1 MKCKFIL
8 LITLL
13 FSLNSNSQNFSG
25 MEYLLL
31 VAEDERNQVFQE
43 YLRPL
48 ITSVNYSMASGWS
61 HTAKTHKKLGFDIT
75 LSANALF
82 IPSSAETYS
91 TSALNSIT
99 SSTEFL
105 PTVLGGKTNET
116 MSITLFGEGSIQ
128 ELTASFTAPSGI
140 KEELPLGL
148 VAIPSIQVG
157 LGLPFKTDLI
167 VRYIPTRSNKNTS
180 MGLKGV
186 GLKHNLL
193 QHFGPVDKI
202 PFIDLSLLAAYS
214 AYSIDYNIQK
224 TSNLGGQ
231 GQQAVMSINNYVV
244 QLVSS
249 IDLKLVTFYAS
260 AGYSKGFSNLNILG
274 SYSLI
279 YNVAGSPEDLILS
292 ITDPLDISWETE
304 SISASA
310 GLAINLPGIRLFADY
325 TAQNYNSV
333 SAGFSLSI
341 R

>member
-13 FSLNSNSQNFSG
+13 HVLNSNSQNFNG
-25 MEYLLL
+25 MESLLL
-31 VAEDERNQVFQE
+31 VAEDERNYVFQE

-48 ITSVNYSMASGWS
+48 ITSVNYSMAGGWS

-75 LSANALF
+75 LSVNALF

-91 TSALNSIT
+91 TSALSSIT
-99 SSTEFL
+99 SSSEFL

-116 MSITLFGEGSIQ
+116 MSITLFQEGTVP

-140 KEELPLGL
+140 KEELQLGL
-148 VAIPSIQVG
+148 VATPSLQIG
-157 LGLPFKTDLI
+157 LGLPLKTDLI
-167 VRYIPTRSNKNTS
+167 VRYIPTISNKNTS
-180 MGLKGV
+180 IGLMGI

-193 QHFGPVDKI
+193 QYFGPADKI

-214 AYSIDYNIQK
+214 AYSIDYDIQK

-231 GQQAVMSINNYVV
+231 GQQAVMNMNSYVV
-244 QLVSS
+244 RLISS
-249 IDLKLVTFYAS
+249 VDLKLVTFYAS

-279 YNVAGSPEDLILS
+279 YSVTDSQEDITLS
-292 ITDPLDISWETE
+292 ITDPLIVSWENE
-304 SISASA
+304 SISANA
-310 GLAINLPGIRLFADY
+310 GLSVNLPGIRIFADY

-333 SAGFSLSI
+333 SVGVSLGI